1 MNENSKTITLVTIAA
16 ALALVAWI
24 SRPGDWSGSPN
35 KAVGE
40 KLTADFDPLAAASM
54 DITEYDESTA
64 TVRPFQVAMVD
75 VNGKTRWSIPSHSD
89 YPADAEKQVA
99 NAATALMDLKVL
111 SVEGDTQADHEK
123 FGVIDP
129 DLKTIKAGSK
139 GVGMRVTIRDK
150 SGKDLL
156 SIIIGKEVPGGH
168 GLRYIRRAGQD
179 PIYTAA
185 VNTANLSTNFDR
197 WIEKNILKMN
207 AWDLDR
213 LWVRDYSTALGM
225 DERGQVGLERE
236 NRSEIVLQYSDQ
248 GDPHWKLIEDRLAN
262 KNGTLSPVKMADD
275 EELNVAKIDELKN
288 ALDDLKIVDVAR
300 KPEGISADLKAS
312 ADFMNKKEAILTLA
326 SRGFIVAMTK
336 EGGDVDICSKEGEVR
351 SLMKDGVE
359 YVLRFGEIAEG
370 SDTPA
375 AKQDE
380 KDKDQKEGQEKEGKK
395 PAAGQNRYLFVM
407 AEFNPEAIPKPKL
420 EPLPESKPEAENKP
434 AAESKE
440 AVKPGEKPAEAK
452 TSVKAEEKGA
462 QAKETAKPEEKA
474 TESKENPAGEKV
486 ESAEKGEKPAEKAAE
501 KPSIETQRQQAEKE
515 NKRKQE
521 EYEGKLAAGKKH
533 AEELNARFADW
544 YYIISDDVY
553 RKIRLGHDDII
564 KKKDKKDAKAGNAD
578 NDALSPANPAIDLNN
593 LQKQGPGGK

>member
-1 MNENSKTITLVTIAA
+1 MNEYAKTITLLTIAA

-40 KLTADFDPLAAASM
+40 KLTADFYPLAATSL

-64 TVRPFQVAMVD
+64 TVHPFQVAVLD
-75 VNGKTRWSIPSHSD
+75 VKGKTRWSIPSHSD

-99 NAATALMDLKVL
+99 NAATALMGLKIL

-129 DLKTIKAGSK
+129 DVKTLKAGAT

-156 SIIIGKEVPGGH
+156 SLIIGKEVPGRP
-168 GLRYIRRAGQD
+168 GLRYVRRAGQD

-185 VNTANLSTNFDR
+185 VSTANLSTNFDR
-197 WIEKNILKMN
+197 WIEKNILKMS

-225 DERGQVGLERE
+225 DEQGQVGLERE
-236 NRSEIVLQYSDQ
+236 NRGEIVLQYSDQ
-248 GDPHWKLIEDRLAN
+248 GDPHWKLIEDRRV
-262 KNGTLSPVKMADD
+262 KKDGTLSPVKMADD
-275 EELNVAKIDELKN
+275 EELNVAKIDELKT

-336 EGGDVDICSKEGEVR
+336 AGGDVEICSKEGEVR

-359 YVLRFGEIAEG
+359 YVLRFGEIAAG
-370 SDTPA
+370 SDDGA

-380 KDKDQKEGQEKEGKK
+380 KDKDQKEGQDKEAKK
-395 PAAGQNRYLFVM
+395 PATGQNRYLFVM
-407 AEFNPEAIPKPKL
+407 AEFNPDAIPKAKL
-420 EPLPESKPEAENKP
+420 EPLPEAKPEAENTP
-434 AAESKE
+434 AAESKA
-440 AVKPGEKPAEAK
+440 AVKPEEKPAESKGA
-452 TSVKAEEKGA
+452 VKAAEKDA
-462 QAKETAKPEEKA
+462 QSKETAKPDEKPA
-474 TESKENPAGEKV
+474 ESKENPAGEKV
-486 ESAEKGEKPAEKAAE
+486 ETAEKAEKPAEKAEE
-501 KPSIETQRQQAEKE
+501 KPSIEAQRQQIEKE

-521 EYEGKLAAGKKH
+521 EYDGKLAAGKKH

-553 RKIRLGHDDII
+553 RKIRLGHDEII
-564 KKKDKKDAKAGNAD
+564 KKKDKKDAKAD

-593 LQKQGPGGK
+593 LRKQGPGGK

>member
-1 MNENSKTITLVTIAA
+1 MNENAKTITLVTIAA

-24 SRPGDWSGSPN
+24 SRPGDWSGVRN

-40 KLTADFDPLAAASM
+40 KLFVDFDPMAAASL
-54 DITEYDESTA
+54 DITEYDETTA
-64 TVRPFQVAMVD
+64 TVHPFQVAMVD
-75 VNGKTRWSIPSHSD
+75 VKGKTRWSIPSHSD

-123 FGVIDP
+123 FGVVDP
-129 DLKTIKAGSK
+129 DVKTLKAGAT

-156 SIIIGKEVPGGH
+156 SLIIGKEVPGGR

-179 PIYTAA
+179 PIYTAT

-236 NRSEIVLQYSDQ
+236 NRGEIVLQYNEQ
-248 GDPHWKLIEDRLAN
+248 GDPHWKLIEDRQAN
-262 KNGTLSPVKMADD
+262 KNGTLSPVKMTDD
-275 EELNVAKIDELKN
+275 EELNVAKIDELKT

-312 ADFMNKKEAILTLA
+312 ADFMKKKEAILTLA

-336 EGGDVDICSKEGEVR
+336 EGGDVEICSKEGEVR

-370 SDTPA
+370 SDA
-375 AKQDE
+375 GSAKQDE
-380 KDKDQKEGQEKEGKK
+380 KDKDQKEGREKEGKK
-395 PAAGQNRYLFVM
+395 PTAGQNRYLLVM

-420 EPLPESKPEAENKP
+420 EPLPEAKQEAETKP
-434 AAESKE
+434 AAESKQTAKFE
-440 AVKPGEKPAEAK
+440 EIPAESKDAVKKDEKGAEAK
-452 TSVKAEEKGA
+452 TA
-462 QAKETAKPEEKA
+462 AKSDEKA
-474 TESKENPAGEKV
+474 TDSKENPSDEKA
-486 ESAEKGEKPAEKAAE
+486 EKSEKGEKPGEKAAE
-501 KPSIETQRQQAEKE
+501 KPSIEAQRQQVEKE

-564 KKKDKKDAKAGNAD
+564 KKKDKKEAKAGNAGD
-578 NDALSPANPAIDLNN
+578 DALSPANPGIDLNN
-593 LQKQGPGGK
+593 LMKQGPGGK

>member
-1 MNENSKTITLVTIAA
+1 MNENAKTITLVTIAA
-16 ALALVAWI
+16 ALALIAWI

-35 KAVGE
+35 KSVGE
-40 KLTADFDPLAAASM
+40 TLTADFDPLAATSL

-64 TVRPFQVAMVD
+64 TVHPFEVALVD
-75 VNGKTRWSIPSHSD
+75 VKGKTRWSIPSHSD

-99 NAATALMDLKVL
+99 NAATALMGLKIL

-129 DLKTIKAGSK
+129 DLKTLKAGAK

-156 SIIIGKEVPGGH
+156 SLIVGKEVPGRP
-168 GLRYIRRAGQD
+168 GLRYVRRAGQD

-185 VNTANLSTNFDR
+185 ISTANLSTNFDR

-213 LWVRDYSTALGM
+213 LWVRDYSSALGM
-225 DERGQVGLERE
+225 DEQGQLGLERE
-236 NRSEIVLQYSDQ
+236 NRGEIVLQYNEQ
-248 GDPHWKLIEDRLAN
+248 GDPHWKLIEDRRAN
-262 KNGTLSPVKMADD
+262 KKGVLSPVKMADD

-300 KPEGISADLKAS
+300 KPDGISADLKAS

-336 EGGDVDICSKEGEVR
+336 AGGDVEICSKEGEVR

-370 SDTPA
+370 SDA
-375 AKQDE
+375 GSAKQDE

-395 PAAGQNRYLFVM
+395 PVAGQNRYLFVM

-420 EPLPESKPEAENKP
+420 EPLPEAKPEAETKP

-440 AVKPGEKPAEAK
+440 AVKPGEKPAE
-452 TSVKAEEKGA
+452 
-462 QAKETAKPEEKA
+462 
-474 TESKENPAGEKV
+474 
-486 ESAEKGEKPAEKAAE
+486 
-501 KPSIETQRQQAEKE
+501 
-515 NKRKQE
+515 
-521 EYEGKLAAGKKH
+521 EG
-533 AEELNARFADW
+533 
-544 YYIISDDVY
+544 
-553 RKIRLGHDDII
+553 
-564 KKKDKKDAKAGNAD
+564 
-578 NDALSPANPAIDLNN
+578 
-593 LQKQGPGGK
+593 